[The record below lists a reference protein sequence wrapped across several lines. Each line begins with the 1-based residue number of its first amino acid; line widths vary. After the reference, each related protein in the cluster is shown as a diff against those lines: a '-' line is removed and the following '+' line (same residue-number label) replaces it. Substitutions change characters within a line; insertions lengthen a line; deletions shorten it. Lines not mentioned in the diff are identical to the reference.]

1 MPSGEMCRNH
11 PSTPAAGKCN
21 ACGAAICRACI
32 KELGYFCSNACRSKV
47 QADAPPQPE
56 AAPAAS
62 SESITETA
70 QLVVK
75 LVKYGM
81 VAAVVVVVLWIAS
94 AIFLAVE
101 AVELWS
107 HGGGDSPVAMTDPVY
122 VASQSVVVFVEEGGE
137 VVALD
142 AKSGRPRWQKALGKS
157 AFDGGVT
164 SAGGK
169 LIVET
174 SPAATVLEPGTG
186 AAAKGADPAK
196 LRGQGLASTVVSAG
210 GVVSMLDKPGG
221 APVWN
226 VTTGPG
232 EGEPLFLGGRVY
244 VGVGGGW
251 QDPGEQ
257 KPVGIPGVK
266 QAYDLQQG
274 VKLEAKG
281 KLLCLDGATGKQLWE
296 AEPGGRPLARAG
308 EVVAFSSRMAVRLL
322 ESGGDTF
329 GQSCKLS
336 GFDASSGKLRWSYQC
351 PKRTARAYAAGDVI
365 VISETELRGMRVVN
379 VKFSAVGVR

>member
-1 MPSGEMCRNH
+1 MPSEEMCRNH

-32 KELGYFCSNACRSKV
+32 KELGYFCSDACRSKV
-47 QADAPPQPE
+47 QADAPPQAD

-75 LVKYGM
+75 LVKYGI
-81 VAAVVVVVLWIAS
+81 VAAVAVAVLWIA
-94 AIFLAVE
+94 APIFLAVE
-101 AVELWS
+101 AVEVWS
-107 HGGGDSPVAMTDPVY
+107 YGGGDSPVAMTDPVY
-122 VASQSVVVFVEEGGE
+122 VASQSVVVFVEKGGK

-142 AKSGRPRWQKALGKS
+142 ATSGGPRWQKALGKS

-186 AAAKGADPAK
+186 AVAKGADPAK
-196 LRGQGLASTVVSAG
+196 LRGQGAASTVVSAG

-226 VTTGPG
+226 VTTGPAV
-232 EGEPLFLGGRVY
+232 GEPLLLGGRVY

-251 QDPGEQ
+251 QDPSKQ
-257 KPVGIPGVK
+257 K
-266 QAYDLQQG
+266 
-274 VKLEAKG
+274 AKG
-281 KLLCLDGATGKQLWE
+281 KLLCLDAVTGKQLWE

-308 EVVAFSSRMAVRLL
+308 DVVAFSSRTAVRLL

-329 GQSCKLS
+329 GQSCKLA

-351 PKRTARAYAAGDVI
+351 PKRTARAFAAGDVV
-365 VISETELRGMRVVN
+365 VICETELRGMRVVN
-379 VKFSAVGVR
+379 VKFSAVGVK